1 MLKTYII
8 LKFKFEHLCIF
19 NIFYIRNVFPIEI
32 LSFFGIIYNMKTVVF
47 GGAFDPPHIEHSRL
61 TKFACDFLG
70 AERLIIVPTYKPP
83 HKSGGTLSFE
93 HRANLSRIAFEGCAK
108 EVIVDEIERERVE
121 NGHEYNYS
129 SEVLPI
135 LKAKYGEIVYLIGGD
150 SVEYFDT
157 WHKPEEIV
165 KVCPIAVV
173 GRVGYSDVDEK
184 IDYLTDRFGGEF
196 IRIQFD
202 GEDVASSTIKANL
215 LLGRKPEG
223 IADDVYKYITD
234 NKLFDKYIPWLERL
248 KEFQSPELYNHTE
261 NVVLRAVYLN
271 SLHNLKQDFDKVFQS
286 ALLHDNAKER
296 PSIDGLSVPEDSVG
310 TSVLHQFL
318 GAEKAKRDFGVDDK
332 DVLDAIKV
340 HTTACKDMSTLQK
353 LVYTADSTSFDRMY
367 DPIPALREIGD
378 EDFDKGFLAVLQYTY
393 DKLLKKGKEIY
404 PLTLEAVNQ
413 YLNINVQ

>member
-1 MLKTYII
+1 MLKTQII

-19 NIFYIRNVFPIEI
+19 NIFYIRNVFPIEF

-93 HRANLSRIAFEGCAK
+93 HRVNLSKIAFEGCAK
-108 EVIVDEIERERVE
+108 EVIVDEIERERAE

-184 IDYLTDRFGGEF
+184 IGYLTNRFGGEF
-196 IRIQFD
+196 IRIQFE

-215 LLGRKPEG
+215 LLGRRPKG
-223 IADDVYKYITD
+223 IAYDVHKYITD
-234 NKLFDKYIPWLERL
+234 NKLFDKYTPWLERL
-248 KEFQSPELYNHTE
+248 KEFQSPELYHHTE

-296 PSIDGLSVPEDSVG
+296 PSIDGLSVPEDSIG
-310 TSVLHQFL
+310 TSVSHQFL

-332 DVLDAIKV
+332 YVLDAIKV
-340 HTTACKDMSTLQK
+340 HTTACKDMNTLQK
-353 LVYTADSTSFDRMY
+353 LIYTADSTSFDRMY

-413 YLNINVQ
+413 YLNINAQ